1 MPSKSTASSSAN
13 SRRSRNSS
21 SSSINN
27 AEDPENF
34 AQQVCELLSWYILV
48 LPVLYLSY
56 VVASE
61 DTHLSALL
69 GGIASS
75 AAIFY
80 FAYDHAISQYS
91 LRDRKTDL
99 FEAIK
104 DFVIKRENRV
114 KEQ

>member
-75 AAIFY
+75 AAIFILHTITQSLST
-80 FAYDHAISQYS
+80 ACETEKLTYS
-91 LRDRKTDL
+91 KRLKTLLLREKI
-99 FEAIK
+99 E
-104 DFVIKRENRV
+104 
-114 KEQ
+114 